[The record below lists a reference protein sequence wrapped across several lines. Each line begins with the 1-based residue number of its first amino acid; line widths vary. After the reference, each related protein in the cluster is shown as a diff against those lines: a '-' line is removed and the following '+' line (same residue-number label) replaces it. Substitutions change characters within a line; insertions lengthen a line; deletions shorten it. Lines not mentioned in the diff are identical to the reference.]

1 VIVKTYR
8 SVLDNYR
15 THPEAKSLGSDGTPC
30 DRATVGRLSRRPV
43 KAAAI
48 HYIGKESNK
57 IDEALSGLVT
67 DLDDVLTEYRDPEQD
82 PFKYLVVPI
91 IRELTVAE
99 VAAGADVSNRTV
111 RRARAGQ
118 SIGKTARAKLSA
130 YAIRHAR
137 VQLRKAGIRPPAD
150 PEALLAAS
158 VDRQSGPAPE
168 PQLCAC
174 GCGQPIKR
182 GRRGPASKWHSD
194 ACRKRAARQHAGHG

>member
-1 VIVKTYR
+1 
-8 SVLDNYR
+8 
-15 THPEAKSLGSDGTPC
+15 
-30 DRATVGRLSRRPV
+30 
-43 KAAAI
+43 
-48 HYIGKESNK
+48 
-57 IDEALSGLVT
+57 VT

-82 PFKYLVVPI
+82 PFKYLVVPV

-99 VAAGADVSNRTV
+99 LAAGADVSNRTV